1 MTAQME
7 RAFDDGTKILVE
19 MSEEIEL
26 LKKRYGD
33 HSHFVVKKQDALR
46 ILVDMQAK
54 AVETIDLLYKMNYMR
69 EKQYEIA
76 NNMAELLIANHIVPM
91 FPLTDNEQTPGS

>member
-7 RAFDDGTKILVE
+7 RAFDEGTKVLVE

-33 HSHFVVKKQDALR
+33 QSHFVVKKQDALR
-46 ILVDMQAK
+46 VLVDMQAK
-54 AVETIDLLYKMNYMR
+54 SVETIELLYKLNYMR
-69 EKQYEIA
+69 EKQYKIA
-76 NNMAELLIANHIVPM
+76 NDLAALILISA
-91 FPLTDNEQTPGS
+91 

>member
-7 RAFDDGTKILVE
+7 RAFDEGTKVLVE
-19 MSEEIEL
+19 MSEEIDL

-54 AVETIDLLYKMNYMR
+54 AVETIDLLYKMNQMR
-69 EKQYEIA
+69 EKQYKIA
-76 NNMAELLIANHIVPM
+76 NDLADLI
-91 FPLTDNEQTPGS
+91 LTNT